1 MSAKKIHMSNV
12 RMAAIVTW
20 HYTPMSLKHI
30 STHNYTQLHTTFPS
44 RTLSLYVSLSS
55 LSLSFVGHEHRVMAA
70 AKRSSSWLRGLFTR
84 RSRRDEDEESEGG
97 QEREYSDGLGKPL
110 LERED
115 SEDEERKP
123 EKESFEVGMAPS
135 VSSSMALS
143 EKNDAAEVIMR
154 QLNFRI
160 LPTLFCFAFLIAV
173 FQQNIK
179 YSASGMIEDLE
190 MDTQRFGAALS
201 AFYLPS
207 ALLQLPTSMLAK
219 RIGIKV
225 YCAVLLTSW
234 GIASLC
240 MCFVRNF
247 TGLML
252 LRFCL
257 GCVSSGMNPVFS
269 SYVSLFYGR
278 SFAKAWAR
286 SWSLGMPV
294 GNLLGGPLAATL
306 LVITG
311 RWEFLFA
318 WQFLFLIWAVPFFLV
333 GVLAATRFPTSPQ
346 HCHFLDEDEQL
357 WLLSKTNAAQEDKK
371 QRSGKLAVAQSGQEV
386 IWKLMCDPR
395 VICLSLSRFM
405 RTIAVNGLNFYIPLI
420 LSDDGKRSMVRM
432 SSCT

>member
-1 MSAKKIHMSNV
+1 M
-12 RMAAIVTW
+12 R
-20 HYTPMSLKHI
+20 
-30 STHNYTQLHTTFPS
+30 
-44 RTLSLYVSLSS
+44 
-55 LSLSFVGHEHRVMAA
+55 
-70 AKRSSSWLRGLFTR
+70 SWLEGLLLFTR
-84 RSRRDEDEESEGG
+84 RRRDEDEKGEGG
-97 QEREYSDGLGKPL
+97 GEEHYAGLGQPL

-115 SEDEERKP
+115 SDMDERKP
-123 EKESFEVGMAPS
+123 MESFEVGVSPS
-135 VSSSMALS
+135 VSSASFS
-143 EKNDAAEVIMR
+143 EMNGGGVSVIMR
-154 QLNFRI
+154 ELNFRI

-179 YSASGMIEDLE
+179 YSASGMIEDLG

-207 ALLQLPTSMLAK
+207 ALLQLPTSLLAK
-219 RIGIKV
+219 RIGIKI

-234 GIASLC
+234 GIASIC

-294 GNLLGGPLAATL
+294 GNLLGEPLAATM
-306 LVITG
+306 LVFTG
-311 RWEFLFA
+311 RFDFLFA
-318 WQFLFLIWAVPFFLV
+318 WQFLFLVWAVPFFAV
-333 GVLAATRFPTSPQ
+333 GVLAAIRFPTSPA
-346 HCHFLDEDEQL
+346 HCHFLDEDEQS
-357 WLLSKTNAAQEDKK
+357 WLLSKTNAAQDDKK
-371 QRSGKLAVAQSGQEV
+371 RRSGKLAVAQSGQEV
-386 IWKLMCDPR
+386 IWKLMIDPR

-405 RTIAVNGLNFYIPLI
+405 RTVAVNGLNFYIPLI
-420 LSDDGKRSMVRM
+420 LSDDGKRSMVRVFLCGCVDAYICM
-432 SSCT
+432 HISPLSFSCCAHIDAPCAH